1 MRRLLAYLPLACLLA
16 PALAGPVPQAVGPSP
31 GHSLPAAVRPDAVHK
46 PVRIMSMMLCNDLLL
61 LMLVP
66 KDRIASISYLAR
78 DAVSELLPGADR
90 GVAINHG
97 TAEDILLQKPDLILA
112 GTYSS
117 SMARKLAKTVGAH
130 VIEVGATN
138 NFADIHR
145 VVRQLG
151 EAVGEPERA
160 ETLLADMDRK
170 LAWLASRQPARP
182 LRVVAWSGGGA
193 VPGKGTLT
201 NAIITASGA
210 DNIAA
215 GLPDNRYGSFG
226 LEELLAAKPD
236 AILQG
241 EARWSGPSLRDAQS
255 MHSLIGRYWRGR
267 VISYPDAAY
276 VCGLPQSAD
285 AAIALHE
292 LYRQLPAGS
301 PRW

>member
-16 PALAGPVPQAVGPSP
+16 PAFAGPVPETVSVSP
-31 GHSLPAAVRPDAVHK
+31 DRVQKPAH
-46 PVRIMSMMLCNDLLL
+46 IMSMMLCNDLLL

-66 KDRIASISYLAR
+66 KERIASISYLAH
-78 DAVSELLPGADR
+78 DAVEALLPGADR

-97 TAEDILLQKPDLILA
+97 TAEEILLQKPDLILA

-117 SMARKLAKTVGAH
+117 PTARKLAKAVGAR

-151 EAVGEPERA
+151 EAVGDPDRA
-160 ETLLADMDRK
+160 EALLAGMDQK
-170 LAWLASRQPARP
+170 LAWLASHQPARP
-182 LRVVAWSGGGA
+182 LRVVAWSGGQA

-201 NAIITASGA
+201 NAIIAASGA

-215 GLPDNRYGSFG
+215 SLPDNRYGSFG
-226 LEELLAAKPD
+226 LEELLAARPD

-255 MHSLIGRYWRGR
+255 MHSLIGRYWHGR

-301 PRW
+301 PSW

>member
-1 MRRLLAYLPLACLLA
+1 
-16 PALAGPVPQAVGPSP
+16 
-31 GHSLPAAVRPDAVHK
+31 
-46 PVRIMSMMLCNDLLL
+46 MMLCNDLLL

-66 KDRIASISYLAR
+66 KERIASISYLAH
-78 DAVSELLPGADR
+78 DAVEALLPGADR

-97 TAEDILLQKPDLILA
+97 TAEEILLQKPDLILA

-117 SMARKLAKTVGAH
+117 PTARKLAKAVGAR

-151 EAVGEPERA
+151 EAVGDPDRA
-160 ETLLADMDRK
+160 EALLAGMDQK
-170 LAWLASRQPARP
+170 LAWLASHQPARP
-182 LRVVAWSGGGA
+182 LRVVAWSGGQA

-201 NAIITASGA
+201 NAIIAASGA

-215 GLPDNRYGSFG
+215 SLPDNRYGSFG
-226 LEELLAAKPD
+226 LEELLAARPD

-255 MHSLIGRYWRGR
+255 MHSLIGRYWHGR

-301 PRW
+301 PSW